1 MVSPLQPS
9 TKPRRHLEPV
19 LESSVRRLGSTEEPV
34 ARNGCKVLVVDD
46 DQDNR
51 EILVELLDS
60 AGYSAVGAENGS
72 RALSALEEGLDPDLI
87 VTDLQMPVMSGW
99 DLCESLKQHPNL
111 RSIPIVLLCAMA
123 AKERGKL
130 QVDDAFEKPTDT
142 QALLSRIAE
151 LCGL

>member
-1 MVSPLQPS
+1 MPAYPHSHAQ
-9 TKPRRHLEPV
+9 PV
-19 LESSVRRLGSTEEPV
+19 LERPVRKLGLAEEPV

-51 EILVELLDS
+51 EILVALLDS
-60 AGYSAVGAENGS
+60 EGYSAVGAENGS
-72 RALSALEEGLDPDLI
+72 RALTALEEGLDPDLI
-87 VTDLQMPVMSGW
+87 LTDLQMPVMSGW
-99 DLCESLKQHPNL
+99 DLCESLKRDPSL
-111 RSIPIVLLCAMA
+111 RSIPVVLLCAMA

-142 QALLSRIAE
+142 TLLLSRIAE